1 MALLSRLNYTAKRD
15 KQHDNEN
22 NQSPDPRSKNTVEE
36 HAAILE
42 LLASRICHDLISP
55 VGAVNNGVEFIQETG
70 DASPDAIELIAMSAH
85 EAAVRLQM
93 FRLAYGAGGRDPNI
107 KPEDIHKVFL
117 GLTEGEGKEAHKVTL
132 DWDPHAPLGFD
143 EFPTG
148 YCKTLAG
155 VLMLSQECLPKGG
168 TIQVQPG
175 EKSNQT
181 WVVAQGENCAPRT
194 LVKEALARELE
205 LDDLDPRL
213 IHPYALSVLAANYG
227 LSISIHETSENRTV
241 LMLSA

>member
-1 MALLSRLNYTAKRD
+1 M
-15 KQHDNEN
+15 
-22 NQSPDPRSKNTVEE
+22 EE
-36 HAAILE
+36 HAALLE

-70 DASPDAIELIAMSAH
+70 DASPEAIELIAMSAH

-107 KPEDIHKVFL
+107 KPADIHKVFY
-117 GLTEGEGKEAHKVTL
+117 GLTEGEGKEAHKVNL

-143 EFPTG
+143 EFPIG

-168 TIQVQPG
+168 TIKVEAGNENETLIIAEGQ
-175 EKSNQT
+175 
-181 WVVAQGENCAPRT
+181 NCAPRPN
-194 LVKEALARELE
+194 VALALSRDIP

-213 IHPYALSVLAANYG
+213 IHPYALSVLATNYD
-227 LSISIHETSENRTV
+227 LSISIAEESEGRTV
-241 LMLSA
+241 LRLGK

>member
-1 MALLSRLNYTAKRD
+1 MVLHSLVNYTKKQDTQDND
-15 KQHDNEN
+15 K
-22 NQSPDPRSKNTVEE
+22 PDLRSKHTVEQ

-70 DASPDAIELIAMSAH
+70 DASADAIELIAMSAH

-107 KPEDIHKVFL
+107 KPEDVHKVFL
-117 GLTEGEGKEAHKVTL
+117 GLTDGEGKEAHKVTL
-132 DWDPHAPLGFD
+132 DWDPHAPLGF
-143 EFPTG
+143 EERPTG

-168 TIQVQPG
+168 TIKVVPG
-175 EKSNQT
+175 QNQNET
-181 WVVAQGENCAPRT
+181 LVIAEGTNCAPRAM
-194 LVKEALARELE
+194 VKEALALDVTLE
-205 LDDLDPRL
+205 DLDPRL
-213 IHPYALSVLAANYG
+213 IHPYALSVLAQNYG
-227 LSISIHETSENRTV
+227 LSITIDETSEGRTV
-241 LMLSA
+241 LKLSA

>member
-1 MALLSRLNYTAKRD
+1 M
-15 KQHDNEN
+15 
-22 NQSPDPRSKNTVEE
+22 EE
-36 HAAILE
+36 HAALLE

-70 DASPDAIELIAMSAH
+70 DASPDAIDLIAMSAH

-117 GLTEGEGKEAHKVTL
+117 ALTEGEGKDAHKVTL
-132 DWDPHAPLGFD
+132 EWDPYAPLGFD

-155 VLMLSQECLPKGG
+155 VLMLAQECLPKGG
-168 TIQVQPG
+168 TIMVQEG
-175 EKSNQT
+175 GDKKTHIIAE
-181 WVVAQGENCAPRT
+181 GINCAPRPN
-194 LVKEALARELE
+194 VKEALARDIP

-213 IHPYALSVLAANYG
+213 IHPYALSVLADNYG
-227 LSISIHETSENRTV
+227 LSVEIGEEADEKVVIQ
-241 LMLSA
+241 LAAQ